1 MNIDLKK
8 NLILIKELYQEKVLL
23 ELLKNVLV
31 IMIINIMQL
40 NELNNKKNK
49 LILKK
54 LKQDYKYKMN
64 KTLLINKIF
73 IIDNVL
79 EIIMKQYYKLIQKRI
94 IYFHLELY
102 YYK

>member
-1 MNIDLKK
+1 MILIKDKILHQYNKKYTSLKMNINLKM

-31 IMIINIMQL
+31 IMIIFIMQL

-54 LKQDYKYKMN
+54 LKLVYKYK
-64 KTLLINKIF
+64 IN
-73 IIDNVL
+73 
-79 EIIMKQYYKLIQKRI
+79 
-94 IYFHLELY
+94 
-102 YYK
+102 

>member
-1 MNIDLKK
+1 MNINLNK

-31 IMIINIMQL
+31 IMIIIIMQL

-54 LKQDYKYKMN
+54 LKLVYKYKMKIILFN
-64 KTLLINKIF
+64 NNIF
-73 IIDNVL
+73 IIDNILKV
-79 EIIMKQYYKLIQKRI
+79 
-94 IYFHLELY
+94 
-102 YYK
+102 